1 MPNWCNN
8 TVEISHPDR
17 SKMEALVAAV
27 NEGKFCNHVIPVPE
41 SLHIVAGCVSDEAE
55 QKKLEEDTE
64 RNIQVHGY
72 GNWYDFCVARWG
84 TKWDV
89 EAYNPVEFDSEW
101 DKNNKI
107 TTGFDSAWSPPLG
120 VYEALIEQ
128 GFAVR
133 GYYYESGMAYCGIY
147 DESGDDYYE
156 VGGMSSTE
164 VADTL
169 PSELDEMFCIS
180 EGIAEWEE
188 ENDEEDEVTEWY
200 EGGVEKLGL
209 EPHKVNDEN
218 K

>member
-64 RNIQVHGY
+64 RNVEVHGY
-72 GNWYDFCVARWG
+72 GNWYDFCVNEWG

-89 EAYNPVEFDSEW
+89 DAYNPIELDSEW
-101 DKNNKI
+101 DKNNKV
-107 TTGFDSAWSPPLG
+107 TFGFDSAWSPPLG
-120 VYEALIEQ
+120 VYAALIEQ

-147 DESGDDYYE
+147 DEDGDDYYE
-156 VGGMSSTE
+156 LGDMSSTE